1 MVEVIKT
8 EKYQRGTFGT
18 FIKWAFIAFNVVMLV
33 WIIGGF
39 HAAST
44 IEVHSNAERAG
55 RAIGSAIGVAS
66 LLTLWVFGDVI
77 LGVMVLFTRGTKVI
91 VEKSIE
97 RTSPLGAMSTSGGD
111 FSKADELIA
120 QLKRQQAEEVIT
132 RQPQYARSQSGAG
145 STFGK
150 RR

>member
-1 MVEVIKT
+1 MASIVRT

-18 FIKWAFIAFNVVMLV
+18 FIKWAFIAFNVLMLI

-66 LLTLWVFGDVI
+66 LLTLWMVGDVI
-77 LGVMVLFTRGTKVI
+77 LGILVLFTRGTKVVTEQTI
-91 VEKSIE
+91 GSASSFASF
-97 RTSPLGAMSTSGGD
+97 TSASDNS

-120 QLKRQQAEEVIT
+120 QFKCQQHAS
-132 RQPQYARSQSGAG
+132 AREPEYIKSPKS
-145 STFGK
+145 SPSFG
-150 RR
+150 RRG